1 MQQVHRTNTA
11 RIAELERHV
20 TDLQQQ
26 MTTGRQELIQ
36 LKLFVEERKVINE
49 RLRRQLQEYER
60 EHKTMRSV
68 ADEVMGVIRPDG
80 QKVYSERG
88 HDAIHSIDNDIPSN
102 SEVQFVVVDNVPS
115 ISEVPLIH
123 NK

>member
-1 MQQVHRTNTA
+1 MQQVRRTNTA
-11 RIAELERHV
+11 RIAELERSV

-36 LKLFVEERKVINE
+36 LKLFVEERKVIN
-49 RLRRQLQEYER
+49 EYER

>member
-1 MQQVHRTNTA
+1 MQQVRRTNTA

-49 RLRRQLQEYER
+49 RLRRQLQVLR
-60 EHKTMRSV
+60 LGSGLCPQG
-68 ADEVMGVIRPDG
+68 A
-80 QKVYSERG
+80 
-88 HDAIHSIDNDIPSN
+88 
-102 SEVQFVVVDNVPS
+102 
-115 ISEVPLIH
+115 LL
-123 NK
+123 